1 MRFLACRK
9 NLEANLQRAI
19 GDAEDATGDR
29 PVGSEVAA
37 VVVVAAS
44 ALPWWPRRITGRHH
58 EQALHDRG
66 NDDQVKAEADDVTAG
81 DGDMVPA
88 ACPHVSPLCP
98 HATEPKKPN
107 EINVSPVSP
116 RVPSFLTQVAADD
129 DFEHEA
135 LKKRAAI
142 MEFDGGVHAAA
153 GRTGLHG

>member
-1 MRFLACRK
+1 MLDGCARPIMRFLACRK

-98 HATEPKKPN
+98 HCVPTRPSQKNPMKSTCPRCPR
-107 EINVSPVSP
+107 VSPA
-116 RVPSFLTQVAADD
+116 F
-129 DFEHEA
+129 
-135 LKKRAAI
+135 
-142 MEFDGGVHAAA
+142 
-153 GRTGLHG
+153 